1 VTFSLFVGYQ
11 ALQCFQTTTVV
22 MVQNLSPLVMVVL
35 AFLMLNDSL
44 TMWQFLQLAI
54 GFAAVSLVILGGDS
68 ETDKVYSSNLFELI
82 MLFCNPLAVA
92 LGQIF
97 MRKMMSTSEWTVTC
111 WVNLV

>member
-1 VTFSLFVGYQ
+1 
-11 ALQCFQTTTVV
+11 
-22 MVQNLSPLVMVVL
+22 MVQNLSPLVTVVL

-68 ETDKVYSSNLFELI
+68 ETDKIYSSNLFELI

-92 LGQIF
+92 LGQIC
-97 MRKMMSTSEWTVTC
+97 MRKMMSTSEWPVTC